1 MITNN
6 LRKLLAWSGAST
18 GSGSSIYGGL
28 SAGNVGSLIMR
39 SVTSTYDD
47 IAVAYRASLTCN
59 GTTSAAMMGYGLR
72 DDYVIIKTAS
82 TSNKNPTS
90 PGSNYTNANRI
101 AVTYDADDITISAS
115 DTAMNGTDIG
125 TSNFSTSMSS
135 GIRTITIS
143 NSTSNNLSF
152 NRIGVFG
159 VGTTSPT
166 STSVSYDSFLTYIF
180 AFPTVTLAPGESKS
194 YSFAFVA
201 GEETL

>member
-6 LRKLLAWSGAST
+6 LRKLLAWVGTHT
-18 GSGSSIYGGL
+18 GSGSSIYGGIWTN
-28 SAGNVGSLIMR
+28 NVGSLAMR
-39 SVTSTYDD
+39 SVTGSSDD
-47 IAVAYRASLTCN
+47 LAYAYRATLTCN
-59 GTTSAAMMGYGLR
+59 GTTSADMMGYGLR

-90 PGSNYTNANRI
+90 PGSNYSVANRI
-101 AVTYDADDITISAS
+101 AVTYDENDIAVSAS
-115 DTAMNGTDIG
+115 DTAMAGTDIG
-125 TSNFSTSMSS
+125 TSNFSTSMSG

-159 VGTTSPT
+159 VCTISPT
-166 STSVSYDSFLTYIF
+166 GSTYHSFLTYIF

-194 YSFAFVA
+194 YSFAFMP
-201 GEETL
+201 GT